1 MASLSTKA
9 GRPVRSTTRSRIGRF
24 SIGRLT
30 AATARPFSWS
40 IVAGIPIPTASTPG
54 RAALRLGDLAHQQLD
69 QLLLALAGGALAAL
83 PDGLGVA
90 VEDAEQH
97 LRTAQI
103 DAYRFGLA
111 HLFSQLLARATAG
124 IGMIPESFMANDG
137 EQRPSGPPDYKVY
150 RARRGF
156 FSRFRKPDLSGLR
169 GARLARAE
177 AAEAA
182 QTAPAASAARGRPDP
197 GLRRALKWVGLA
209 ALGWILLSFLAFAV
223 SAQLQAFKL
232 SGEAKSALHG
242 NPFLLPSAQTILVL
256 GTDARPPDTK
266 EPGAAPSQEC
276 FEQQAHGDAPHGKC
290 SARRIPRRHA
300 DADPRRR
307 RRLPQT
313 LDPARQLRRNP
324 RPEPAEDQRGLR
336 LRRRQ
341 GARSKRSR
349 DFLGIE
355 VDHVA
360 IVDFT
365 GFEDLIDAVGG
376 VEVDVPHKICA
387 DISGGAGGGQGG
399 FTLRLGKGENTL
411 DGEKALIYSRIR
423 EPSECPGPGK
433 SAYTLGYEDLDREKA
448 QQAVISGI
456 KDRLTDPLRAPLQ
469 LRQGPDHRLGRAEG
483 LRQRHGLLHD
493 AAADPGGRDRRRK
506 RGRRALQPAPTRAAS
521 RGPAGSIEVPDSERR
536 RAVKKLLG
544 E

>member
-1 MASLSTKA
+1 M
-9 GRPVRSTTRSRIGRF
+9 G
-24 SIGRLT
+24 
-30 AATARPFSWS
+30 
-40 IVAGIPIPTASTPG
+40 
-54 RAALRLGDLAHQQLD
+54 
-69 QLLLALAGGALAAL
+69 
-83 PDGLGVA
+83 
-90 VEDAEQH
+90 
-97 LRTAQI
+97 
-103 DAYRFGLA
+103 
-111 HLFSQLLARATAG
+111 
-124 IGMIPESFMANDG
+124 NDD

-169 GARLARAE
+169 ERDWRAPKLPKLPDRPGRE
-177 AAEAA
+177 
-182 QTAPAASAARGRPDP
+182 RGPRPPRP
-197 GLRRALKWVGLA
+197 GLRRALKWIGLA

-276 FEQQAHGDAPHGKC
+276 FDQQAHGDSPHGNC
-290 SARRIPRRHA
+290 SQGEFRADTLMLIRAGGGAFRKLSIPR
-300 DADPRRR
+300 DSY
-307 RRLPQT
+307 
-313 LDPARQLRRNP
+313 
-324 RPEPAEDQRGLR
+324 AEIPGQSPTKINAAYAFG
-336 LRRRQ
+336 
-341 GARSKRSR
+341 GAKAQIEAVE

-376 VEVDVPHKICA
+376 VTVDVPQKLCA
-387 DISGGAGGGQGG
+387 DIAGGAGGGQGG

-433 SAYTLGYEDLDREKA
+433 SAYTFGYEDIQREKA

-456 KDRLTDPLRAPLQ
+456 KDRLTDPLRAPYNFVKGPIIGWDAPKAFVSDMGFLTMPQ
-469 LRQGPDHRLGRAEG
+469 LVLSAAIGGES
-483 LRQRHGLLHD
+483 
-493 AAADPGGRDRRRK
+493 AADVLCAGTNSGCSPGPG
-506 RGRRALQPAPTRAAS
+506 S
-521 RGPAGSIEVPDSERR
+521 SIEVPDSERR

-544 E
+544 